1 MVAVT
6 IRWIM
11 STLRWVPWVQDWV
24 FDHDPRFS
32 KGSAEVVE
40 EMHFAFIYAE
50 DGSLDAL
57 DAWKRL
63 LGIMKDSCW

>member
-1 MVAVT
+1 M
-6 IRWIM
+6 
-11 STLRWVPWVQDWV
+11 
-24 FDHDPRFS
+24 FDHDPGFS

-63 LGIMKDSCW
+63 LGIMKDSC